1 MTYNWDYY
9 KDLYEEW
16 APLLNAYAKQS
27 KKAKRLEEKAEQYFN
42 NTLNLAS
49 PEQGLLRTLWD
60 LFQEKEFKITLRF
73 RTSTMQEKKE
83 AFLENLK
90 LLKQKIPEAY
100 KHYSIFKQK
109 PEFMSIAFK
118 IFAYATM
125 LDTDV
130 QEVPDVSVKL
140 SQIFENSNSVKKELF
155 KHMMQALNLKQK
167 DLESIDVY
175 LGEITDNEVLTIK
188 DLYIEKKS
196 NNTLLTEEVTEMP
209 VFSDDQASLEFFYNS
224 EQEFKSFIG
233 SKFFAI
239 FPDLDF
245 DKFSIDPRY
254 FVLKNLRDTAKY
266 LEQEIETR
274 TVTLFNLVYG
284 LRYYSFK
291 ALNEKL
297 RPEISND
304 LKTRSL
310 KALTTS
316 YEKAMR
322 KAEQIEKTENYEIR
336 PSIELVYN
344 SGLEELEK
352 AVTNQEVS
360 AATYKHVT
368 LINEQ
373 LRQFNRLER
382 ELEKQFL
389 NQSIENN
396 VTISTESEW
405 FKTSVKLVYNLSKKK
420 GTINELVA
428 TLWSLEITS
437 MLYK

>member
-1 MTYNWDYY
+1 M
-9 KDLYEEW
+9 
-16 APLLNAYAKQS
+16 
-27 KKAKRLEEKAEQYFN
+27 
-42 NTLNLAS
+42 
-49 PEQGLLRTLWD
+49 
-60 LFQEKEFKITLRF
+60 
-73 RTSTMQEKKE
+73 
-83 AFLENLK
+83 
-90 LLKQKIPEAY
+90 
-100 KHYSIFKQK
+100 
-109 PEFMSIAFK
+109 
-118 IFAYATM
+118 
-125 LDTDV
+125 
-130 QEVPDVSVKL
+130 
-140 SQIFENSNSVKKELF
+140 
-155 KHMMQALNLKQK
+155 
-167 DLESIDVY
+167 
-175 LGEITDNEVLTIK
+175 
-188 DLYIEKKS
+188 
-196 NNTLLTEEVTEMP
+196 
-209 VFSDDQASLEFFYNS
+209 
-224 EQEFKSFIG
+224 
-233 SKFFAI
+233 
-239 FPDLDF
+239 
-245 DKFSIDPRY
+245 
-254 FVLKNLRDTAKY
+254 RDTAKY